1 MQLWLV
7 WCMIILF
14 DVRLN
19 ISAEPVMFYANSLF
33 TTYTKKVLYIVTENW
48 AIF

>member
-14 DVRLN
+14 DLN

-33 TTYTKKVLYIVTENW
+33 TSYRNKVLYIVRENW